1 MKIQILLLC
10 LLLTGSLTACFKPV
24 VAITRYPHY
33 PVDVFYENQRP
44 ERPYKEIQ
52 PLESHRTES
61 LASNPQRNISG
72 KTVGRG
78 NTMQEKELLLAKLT
92 MDAKKMGADALI
104 NVHYQYFMTVDS
116 TGYHMDGIAVK
127 YRTEVE

>member
-1 MKIQILLLC
+1 MRTILLLIC
-10 LLLTGSLTACFKPV
+10 LAGSLSACFKPV

-33 PVDVFYENQRP
+33 PVDVFYDNQRP
-44 ERPYKEIQ
+44 ERPYEELQ

-61 LASNPQRNISG
+61 IASNPQRNIGG

-92 MDAKKMGADALI
+92 MDAKKMGADALVK
-104 NVHYQYFMTVDS
+104 VHYQYFTSVDS
-116 TGYHMDGIAVK
+116 SGYQMNAMAVR
-127 YRTEVE
+127 YRTESQ

>member
-1 MKIQILLLC
+1 MKTIIALLC
-10 LLLTGSLTACFKPV
+10 LAACLTACFKPV

-33 PVDVFYENQRP
+33 PVDVFYDNQRP
-44 ERPYKEIQ
+44 DRPYEEIK
-52 PLESHRTES
+52 PMESHRTES
-61 LASNPQRNISG
+61 IASNPQRNISG

-92 MDAKKMGADALI
+92 MDAKKIGADALI
-104 NVHYQYFMTVDS
+104 NVRYQYFMTVDS
-116 TGYHMDGIAVK
+116 TGYQMNALAVK

>member
-1 MKIQILLLC
+1 MKTILFLGC
-10 LLLTGSLTACFKPV
+10 LTACLTACFKPV

-33 PVDVFYENQRP
+33 PVDVFYDNQRP
-44 ERPYKEIQ
+44 ERPYQELQ
-52 PLESHRTES
+52 PLESHRTEP
-61 LASNPQRNISG
+61 LASNPQRNING

-78 NTMQEKELLLAKLT
+78 NTMQEKEVLLAKLT

-104 NVHYQYFMTVDS
+104 HVRYQYFTTVDS
-116 TGYHMDGIAVK
+116 TGYQMNAMAVK

>member
-1 MKIQILLLC
+1 MKTILLLIC
-10 LLLTGSLTACFKPV
+10 LAGCLTACFRPV
-24 VAITRYPHY
+24 VAIARYPHY
-33 PVDVFYENQRP
+33 PVDVFYDDQRP
-44 ERPYKEIQ
+44 ERPYQEIR

-78 NTMQEKELLLAKLT
+78 NTLQEKELLLAKLT

-104 NVHYQYFMTVDS
+104 NIRYQYFMTVDS
-116 TGYHMDGIAVK
+116 TGYQMNAMAVK